1 MEVPKHDAG
10 QGTSLTHYV
19 RNSSGTCGTT
29 PAVTRTCASV
39 KSQDRGGGG
48 NFVIA
53 SGLIAK
59 MSMVWFY
66 QKDKIPH
73 NH

>member
-39 KSQDRGGGG
+39 KSQDRGGGELCDCFRLDCQDVNG
-48 NFVIA
+48 VVL
-53 SGLIAK
+53 SK
-59 MSMVWFY
+59 R
-66 QKDKIPH
+66 
-73 NH
+73 